1 MMKILCND
9 VLGLTVAEA
18 QQSSIEEQYKLLTV
32 NIKTPNGENI
42 ELYYIPIKS
51 GNSDDCIYSYQI
63 SQNGNYTFKATNSK
77 GRSSEII
84 VPVENLKTFTLEI
97 AETET
102 KTFEFY
108 EGQTWEDFIGEDNII
123 TIDGVEFNK
132 ESACIIIDLNST
144 TGHIQNG
151 IKVASL
157 GSNYKIAT
165 IELGNIL
172 YIKNGENKTKVLPT
186 DKIVAN
192 GEYCYVY
199 EKF

>member
-1 MMKILCND
+1 MIKILCND
-9 VLGLTVAEA
+9 VWGLTVEEIE
-18 QQSSIEEQYKLLTV
+18 QLSDEEQYKLVTV

-42 ELYYIPIKS
+42 ELYYSPIKS
-51 GNSDDCIYSYQI
+51 GNSDDDCIYSYQI

-84 VPVENLKTFTLEI
+84 VPVEILKTFTLEI

-108 EGQTWEDFIGEDNII
+108 DGQTWEDFIGEDNII

-132 ESACIIIDLNST
+132 TSDCIIIGLNST
-144 TGHIQNG
+144 TGYIQNG

-157 GSNYKIAT
+157 GSNYKIAAVYR
-165 IELGNIL
+165 GNRL
-172 YIKNGENKTKVLPT
+172 YIKNGDSKTKVLPT

-199 EKF
+199 K